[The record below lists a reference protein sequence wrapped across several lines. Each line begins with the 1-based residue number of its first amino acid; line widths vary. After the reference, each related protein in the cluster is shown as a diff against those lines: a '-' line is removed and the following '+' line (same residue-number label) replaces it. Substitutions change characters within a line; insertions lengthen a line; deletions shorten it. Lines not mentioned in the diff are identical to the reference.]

1 MSMKGK
7 MRINMKRQRKAMLSW
22 LLAAALFMEPVAAP
36 ITVYAREAGT
46 DPSLTAAENAPGSGT
61 VDSGRENYL
70 AQTVSGNEG
79 GGETEPEKPDGGDI
93 QEDGGNQTEEDD
105 GKKEQGGDNPGQEDT
120 DKEQDQEETEDKKE
134 PEDADEND
142 GQDETASEE
151 EGTKED
157 SLDIEEADAE
167 SEKEAPEE
175 ETEKITPV
183 SEEEIEAWAKKTGH
197 VPNGYQDI
205 DYDVESLT
213 APVAA
218 SDNSFA
224 AANCAVFTPVKYD
237 AREKGQLSSVKN
249 QANWGC
255 CWSFSAVAAA
265 ESAYLKLN
273 GTEADL
279 SESHLVNFFYN
290 GNAGIDLEGPDGGL
304 SGDSTEALADT
315 PVQQGGNS
323 FFTTFALARWTGI
336 ADEATDASLVYP
348 VEATANTNDL
358 SISGEYAYTDA
369 MHLENAYWIPLSD
382 ATSVKQAI
390 MDYGAVGVSYY
401 YSQYFDSDL
410 YKYVEPDYDGPAV
423 YYNPAYASTNHAVAI
438 VGWDDTFDRNQ
449 FRYTYTNASK
459 AASGEEMV
467 LPENNGAWLIRNSW
481 GSSVLDGGYF
491 WISYEDLSL
500 NNGTAFAFDFAKA
513 DNYDHN
519 YQYDGSTG
527 MQSLGSTSGE
537 MKAAAVYTASGRQT
551 VSAVGIGFASA
562 STDYTVQ
569 IYTGLSNKN
578 NPTSGTLAA
587 TTSGRTSFEGFYTI
601 EIEDFVLVEEG
612 ELFSVV
618 ITAKK
623 ENGQTIKLFVDSS
636 YPNGDW
642 ISFTANTE
650 QDNTFLSTGNAW
662 VSAGEAQNCTMR
674 IKAYTNDYTIPVEVD
689 NRELRLD
696 MLEDIM
702 PQEYTGEEI
711 EPELHLVFDGE
722 RLIKNRDYTATFQN
736 NKEVS
741 AANKKASVT
750 IRGIGNYVGEIT
762 AEFTITKKVLRADM
776 ISVQGWV
783 YDGTTHQNIVTV
795 TNQGTPMTEGTDY
808 TIKYNK
814 SPLHAGTYTV
824 TVTGKGTNYSGSA
837 KQSFTIE
844 KRDLTDGMVSIS
856 MQQTE
861 YTGKDIK
868 PAVSVRCGETTIP
881 AANYTIKY
889 SNNKTPGT
897 ASVTITGKTDCQ
909 GTVVKGF
916 EIARKTLSSE
926 NITVK
931 SGSVYTG
938 GEVKP
943 GITVKV
949 GGTVLKANRDYQITG
964 YADNI
969 DATTDG
975 AAAKVFLEGIGNY
988 DGKVT
993 KEFAIKPRSVAA
1005 NKIKATLNYG
1015 YGEMKSVCVVSVDG
1029 KTISAS
1035 DYTLSIQKAGTQEAI
1050 PSETLQDSLQ
1060 LGSKYDI
1067 TVTLRANYANANQKP
1082 AVMKNVE
1089 CKKSAGSLIVTF
1101 DTGWEAAS
1109 YEYKG
1114 SAYKPAVVVK
1124 DGETVLKK
1132 NKDYAISY
1140 KNNTNAGEAAVV
1152 ITGKGNYNGTKELT
1166 FTIRKKVADTLVVT
1180 VPDKTYTGA
1189 EIKSPVTV
1197 KAGQKKLKAGTDY
1210 TYTYANNTDVSY
1222 VNGTV
1227 DKQAR
1232 VIVTLLNYTDNSQ
1245 NTEITGFFQ
1254 INPARI
1260 TSVKVGGCY
1269 YLGENIPVE
1278 PAVTVKAG
1286 KLVLDDTE
1294 YDAYY
1299 DGHKTLNNKAK
1310 VTVTA
1315 KGNYQGS
1322 KTVNFKIAK
1331 EPLSKAEVTG
1341 ITDRVYAGV
1350 PIEFSGFTVKSNSQ
1364 VIIPA
1369 DQYNVTYKN
1378 NQKAGTASVTI
1389 KAKADS
1395 IYSGSITK
1403 KFKITKAELGNMV
1416 TIDQTK
1422 LASKTY
1428 TGQKQTYKNAEIEK
1442 AVTAKVDGDS
1452 LKYKVGY
1459 ENNTNAGTAVMILTG
1474 TGNYTGKV
1482 RIEFPIQPRSIEEV
1496 NMTLKQEQMTYAGD
1510 GIPVFAEIKKAVY
1523 GKLNLKRGKDYT
1535 LSYMNNKNRGLASIK
1550 VTGTGNYT
1558 GTKTVDYRIL

>member
-1 MSMKGK
+1 MKK
-7 MRINMKRQRKAMLSW
+7 QRKTMLSW
-22 LLAAALFMEPVAAP
+22 LLAAALFMEPLAAP
-36 ITVYAREAGT
+36 VTVYAKEAKA
-46 DPSLTAAENAPGSGT
+46 DVSLTAAEGAPDLGT
-61 VDSGRENYL
+61 VDSGQENYL

-79 GGETEPEKPDGGDI
+79 GGETEPEKPDGGDT
-93 QEDGGNQTEEDD
+93 QEDSGNQTEEDD

-120 DKEQDQEETEDKKE
+120 DKEQDQEEAEDKKDQ
-134 PEDADEND
+134 EDASEND
-142 GQDETASEE
+142 GQDKTASEE
-151 EGTKED
+151 EDTKED
-157 SLDIEEADAE
+157 SLDIEETDTE
-167 SEKEAPEE
+167 SEKETPEE
-175 ETEKITPV
+175 ETEKINPV
-183 SEEEIEAWAKKTGH
+183 SEEEIAAWAKATGRI
-197 VPNGYQDI
+197 PNGYRNI
-205 DYDVESLT
+205 DYEVESLT

-224 AANCAVFTPVKYD
+224 AANRAVFTPAKYD

-304 SGDSTEALADT
+304 SGDSTKALAET

-348 VEATANTNDL
+348 VEATATTDDL
-358 SISGEYAYTDA
+358 FISGEYAYTDA

-390 MDYGAVGVSYY
+390 MNYGAVGVSYY

-410 YKYVEPDYDGPAV
+410 YKYVKRDYDGPAV
-423 YYNPAYASTNHAVAI
+423 YYNPTYASTNHAVAI

-449 FRYTYTNASK
+449 FRYTYSNATS
-459 AASGEEMV
+459 SEDPV

-481 GSSVLDGGYF
+481 GSDVLDGGYF

-500 NNGTAFAFDFAKA
+500 NNETATAFAFDFATA

-537 MKAAAVYTASGRQT
+537 MKAAAVYTASGRQI
-551 VSAVGIGFASA
+551 VSAVGVGFASA

-601 EIEDFVLVEEG
+601 EIEDFVPIEEG

-618 ITAKK
+618 ITVKK
-623 ENGQTIKLFVDSS
+623 DNSQVGLFVDST
-636 YPNGDW
+636 YNNGDW
-642 ISFTANTE
+642 ISFTADTE
-650 QDNTFLSTGNAW
+650 QDNTFLASGNAW
-662 VSAGEAQNCTMR
+662 VSAGEARDCTMR
-674 IKAYTNDYTIPVEVD
+674 LKAYTNDYTIPVEVD

-711 EPELHLVFDGE
+711 KPELHLVFDGE
-722 RLIKNRDYTATFQN
+722 RLIKNRDYTVTFQN

-776 ISVQGWV
+776 ISVQDWI

-795 TNQGTPMTEGTDY
+795 ANQGTPMTEGTDY

-824 TVTGKGTNYSGSA
+824 TVTGKGSNYSGSA
-837 KQSFTIE
+837 KQSFTIA
-844 KRDLTDGMVSIS
+844 KRDLTDGLVSIS

-868 PAVSVRCGETTIP
+868 PTVSVKCGETTIP

-909 GTVVKGF
+909 GTVVKDF
-916 EIARKTLSSE
+916 VIARKTLREE
-926 NITVK
+926 NVTVK

-949 GGTVLKANRDYQITG
+949 GGTVLKANRDYQIRYG
-964 YADNI
+964 NNI
-969 DATTDG
+969 NATTDG
-975 AAAKVFLEGIGNY
+975 AAAKVSIEGIGNY
-988 DGKVT
+988 DGEVT
-993 KEFAIKPRSVAA
+993 KKFVINPRSVAA

-1015 YGEMKSVCVVSVDG
+1015 YGETKSVCVVSVNG
-1029 KTISAS
+1029 KTISES
-1035 DYTLSIQKAGTQEAI
+1035 DYTLAIQKTGTQETI
-1050 PSETLQDSLQ
+1050 PAEALQDSLQ
-1060 LGSKYDI
+1060 PGSKYDI
-1067 TVTLRANYANANQKP
+1067 TVTLRANYVNANHKP

-1089 CKKSAGSLIVTF
+1089 CKKSAGSLTVTF
-1101 DTGWEAAS
+1101 DTGWEDAS

-1152 ITGKGNYNGTKELT
+1152 ITGKGNYNGTKELA

-1210 TYTYANNTDVSY
+1210 TYTYDDNINVSY
-1222 VNGTV
+1222 REDGTV
-1227 DKQAR
+1227 DKNAK
-1232 VIVTLLNYTDNSQ
+1232 VVVTLLNYTDSSH
-1245 NTEITGFFQ
+1245 NTEITGSFQ

-1260 TSVKVGGCY
+1260 TSVKVSGCY

-1278 PAVTVKAG
+1278 PTVTVKAG
-1286 KLVLDDTE
+1286 KLALDNTE

-1341 ITDRVYAGV
+1341 ITNQVYAGV
-1350 PIEFSGFTVKSNSQ
+1350 PIEFSEITVKNSSQ
-1364 VIIPA
+1364 DTIPTS
-1369 DQYNVTYKN
+1369 QYEVVYKN
-1378 NQKAGTASVTI
+1378 NTKTGTASVTI
-1389 KAKADS
+1389 KAKTDS
-1395 IYSGSITK
+1395 IYRGSITK
-1403 KFKITKAELGNMV
+1403 KFKITKAELEDMV
-1416 TIDQTK
+1416 TIDGTK

-1428 TGQKQTYKNAEIEK
+1428 TGQKQTYQKAEIKE
-1442 AVTAKVDGDS
+1442 AVTAKVNGDV
-1452 LKYKVGY
+1452 LAYKVSY

-1482 RIEFPIQPRSIEEV
+1482 RIDFPIQPRNIEEV
-1496 NMTLKQEQMTYAGD
+1496 NVTLKQEQMTYAGD
-1510 GIPVFAEIKKAVY
+1510 GNPVFAEIKKAVY

-1535 LSYMNNKNRGLASIK
+1535 LSYMNNKNRGFASIK

-1558 GTKTVDYRIL
+1558 GTKTVGYRIW